1 MNPCLLRAQRKALTV
16 AAIAVVL
23 AGCST
28 PEPKT
33 WRVAPNYRIS
43 HAGPSANQG
52 YVALARQFEGE
63 RRWREAR
70 DAWRKA
76 ALAAPEDAD
85 TLNALGLAE
94 ASQGQFGR
102 AVAALRRAV
111 ALAPERVPLLNN
123 LGYALLLDGNNV
135 EAKSVLRAALA
146 RSPDHLLA
154 QANLSRLD
162 QVAGSAAAPVAS
174 AKEAPAEASP
184 APHLQIVQTAP
195 NVEAL
200 QLRQTG
206 LAAVSEASV
215 VPAVSAVSAG
225 SEAPEVKAAALAAPN
240 SLAAEAPVRVAE
252 TPPPRVEIV
261 NGNGVTGMAA
271 SLSGWL
277 RAHGLAQNALLSNA
291 LPFNTVTTVMH
302 YRTGYFSVAKE
313 LAERMPYRVAM
324 AAGPG
329 GALNADIRV
338 VLGRDLRTA
347 DKPVKRT
354 PAVEA
359 KSLLKPGSP
368 AG

>member
-1 MNPCLLRAQRKALTV
+1 MNSYLPRAQRKALTV

-135 EAKSVLRAALA
+135 EAKSVLKAALA

-174 AKEAPAEASP
+174 AKETPAEASP
-184 APHLQIVQTAP
+184 PAPHLQSVQTAP

-206 LAAVSEASV
+206 LAAVSAV
-215 VPAVSAVSAG
+215 LPVSAVSEV
-225 SEAPEVKAAALAAPN
+225 SKAPEVKAAAAAVVAPN
-240 SLAAEAPVRVAE
+240 SVAAEVPARTAE
-252 TPPPRVEIV
+252 APPPRVEIV
-261 NGNGVTGMAA
+261 NGNGVTGMAS
-271 SLSGWL
+271 SLNGWL
-277 RAHGLAQNALLSNA
+277 RAHGLAQNARLSNA

-313 LAERMPYRVAM
+313 LAERMPYRVEM

-338 VLGRDLRTA
+338 VLGRDLRT
-347 DKPVKRT
+347 DKLVKRT

-359 KSLLKPGSP
+359 KSLLKPGWP

>member
-1 MNPCLLRAQRKALTV
+1 MNSCLPRARRKALTV

-43 HAGPSANQG
+43 HGGPNASQG

-94 ASQGQFGR
+94 ASQGQFGH

-111 ALAPERVPLLNN
+111 ALAPERVALLNN

-135 EAKSVLRAALA
+135 EAKSVLKAALA

-162 QVAGSAAAPVAS
+162 QVAGGAAAPVAS
-174 AKEAPAEASP
+174 AKEAPAEASPP

-206 LAAVSEASV
+206 LAAVPVA
-215 VPAVSAVSAG
+215 PAVSAVSEV
-225 SEAPEVKAAALAAPN
+225 SKAPEVKAAAVAAPN
-240 SLAAEAPVRVAE
+240 SIAAEVPVRTAE
-252 TPPPRVEIV
+252 APPPRVEIV
-261 NGNGVTGMAA
+261 NGNGVTGMAS
-271 SLSGWL
+271 SLNGWL
-277 RAHGLAQNALLSNA
+277 RAHGLAQNARLSNA

-313 LAERMPYRVAM
+313 LAERMPYRVEM
-324 AAGPG
+324 AAEPG
-329 GALNADIRV
+329 GAFKADVRV
-338 VLGRDLRTA
+338 VLGRDLRA

-359 KSLLKPGSP
+359 KSVLKPGWP

>member
-1 MNPCLLRAQRKALTV
+1 MNSCLPRAQRKALTV

-43 HAGPSANQG
+43 HAGPNANQG

-135 EAKSVLRAALA
+135 EAKNVLTAALA

-154 QANLSRLD
+154 RANLSRLD
-162 QVAGSAAAPVAS
+162 QVAGGAAPLVAS
-174 AKEAPAEASP
+174 AKEAPAEASVP
-184 APHLQIVQTAP
+184 APHLQTVQTAP

-206 LAAVSEASV
+206 LAAVPA
-215 VPAVSAVSAG
+215 VPAVSEVSK
-225 SEAPEVKAAALAAPN
+225 APEVKAAAVAAPN
-240 SLAAEAPVRVAE
+240 SLAAEVPVRAAE

-277 RAHGLAQNALLSNA
+277 RAHGLAKNALLSNA

-302 YRTGYFSVAKE
+302 YRTGYFSVAKD
-313 LAERMPYRVAM
+313 LAERMPYRVEM
-324 AAGPG
+324 AAAPG